1 MVPGAPRTR
10 TAAHQNIKSSGRAG
24 RAGDPARAHLAA
36 PRAWRPGHRP
46 VRADRGARRGQERA
60 TPRTRRALAEG
71 RGGWVVAEG
80 RGKVLGPDSKV
91 GRRRPGSFFCSKIG
105 PKSGVRR
112 ALSEHIFDRYLDI
125 GSPVMSRGIRI
136 AQLDSNRP
144 RFWPGYV
151 GEEFSERG
159 RRNRPVNY

>member
-24 RAGDPARAHLAA
+24 RAADPARAHLAA

-112 ALSEHIFDRYLDI
+112 ALSEPIFDRYWPI
-125 GSPVMSRGIRI
+125 GSPVSARTGDPNCAVGFEQ
-136 AQLDSNRP
+136 AQILARVCWL
-144 RFWPGYV
+144 RVF
-151 GEEFSERG
+151 
-159 RRNRPVNY
+159 